1 MFRNFSF
8 AIIAAAVAATSLAA
22 QGSTSSPSSSSQATT
37 PSATSSATAST
48 GSTASASGAA
58 DHITVTGCIERADQ
72 MANAATP
79 TPAGDPDSLQYVLVR
94 PIAEQSSSG
103 ATPAPT
109 GTTGESRV
117 MYRLSGD
124 QQKLNPHVG
133 HKVEIVGTATPMSAG
148 NGASNA
154 ATGASAPMPAG
165 PAPGL
170 SVENV
175 RMLDATCATK

>member
-22 QGSTSSPSSSSQATT
+22 QAPAPSAAPSTT
-37 PSATSSATAST
+37 PSNSS
-48 GSTASASGAA
+48 ASASNGSARAAA
-58 DHITVTGCIERADQ
+58 DRVTVTGCIERADQ
-72 MANAATP
+72 MANTTAASSP
-79 TPAGDPDSLQYVLVR
+79 GDPDSLQYVLVR
-94 PIAEQSSSG
+94 PIAEQSSSA

-133 HKVEIVGTATPMSAG
+133 HKVEIVGMPTPMSAG
-148 NGASNA
+148 NGATNA
-154 ATGASAPMPAG
+154 AAGASAPMPAG

-170 SVENV
+170 TVENV